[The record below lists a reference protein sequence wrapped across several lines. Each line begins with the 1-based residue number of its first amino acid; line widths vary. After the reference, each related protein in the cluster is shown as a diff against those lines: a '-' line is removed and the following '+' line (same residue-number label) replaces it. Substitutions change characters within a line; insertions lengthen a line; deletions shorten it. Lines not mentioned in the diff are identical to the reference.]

1 MKQAIRLTVL
11 VIAAVFAIAP
21 SDLESCG
28 PYFRTAVF
36 SFARSAAIEETD
48 YAEGRLGVVQP
59 SFDRENL
66 VIAYRYLTGAPLSA
80 DEVAAFSASP
90 QHTAD
95 TTAVQQWMDARK
107 AIGMGVPPPVDPERQ
122 VRAAGSYDSYVNCL
136 DDAFRTATL
145 TLAKRSATWGAGSAN
160 LKEWA
165 AGQDEVFANC
175 DGTRTIPGPVTG
187 KDPLLVADRQYQM
200 AAAAFY
206 AGDWDLARRLFDQV
220 AANQNSPWVAMAPY
234 LKARVSIRE
243 ATLGGNAESF
253 GRAEA
258 ELKAAN
264 QDALIGYVRA
274 KSKPLDRLKEL
285 CNALSKPQTGPA
297 AGQTMTDFVL
307 LYDRLRDGQTGK
319 VEELTAASEL
329 ADWIE
334 TYQGRKQ
341 PHAVQQWRAT
351 KKLPWLVAAISTA
364 KAKDAE
370 TPELISAV
378 SGIGVDSAAY
388 ATVNYYAALLQT
400 DTAARQRLDTGLTRP
415 LPQSS
420 RNLFLRA
427 RMRVAADWPEF
438 VKFAPRIPAGEIY
451 YEGEEGTDWKGGSV
465 LDDDSVALFNRRIP
479 LSLWIEASKAPTF
492 TAHLR
497 GELLAGAWVRAILLG
512 KSVEARALATAIQA
526 QRPELAPVM
535 KSYLAADEKSAQ
547 FTAVYWMMKT
557 PGFSPW
563 LRSGF
568 GRDGKIADLSEYR
581 DNWWSKV
588 GPEANAEVAF
598 LTDAE
603 RKQGE
608 DEWKALAVNGADY
621 LTTET
626 VRYVKTNTSDPRA
639 AEALALAVRA
649 THLSTTDEQTGA
661 LSRQAFD
668 LLHANYP
675 NTSFARNTKYWYK

>member
-1 MKQAIRLTVL
+1 MKQAVRLAVL
-11 VIAAVFAIAP
+11 VIVAVFAIAP

-28 PYFRTAVF
+28 PYFRMAVF
-36 SFARSAAIEETD
+36 SLARAATIDGTD

-80 DEVAAFSASP
+80 DEVDAFLESP
-90 QHTAD
+90 QAAPD
-95 TTAVQQWMDARK
+95 GRAVQQWMDARK
-107 AIGMGVPPPVDPERQ
+107 AMGIEVPGQVNPERQ
-122 VRAAGSYDSYVNCL
+122 VRTAGSYDSYVNCL

-160 LKEWA
+160 LKEWV

-175 DGTRTIPGPVTG
+175 DGARTIPGPVTG
-187 KDPLLVADRQYQM
+187 KDPLLVADRQYQA

-206 AGDWDLARRLFDQV
+206 AGDWDLARRSFDEV
-220 AANQNSPWVAMAPY
+220 AANRSSPWAAMAPY

-243 ATLGGNAESF
+243 ATLGGKAESF
-253 GRAEA
+253 ARAEA

-274 KSKPLDRLKEL
+274 KNKPLDRLKEL
-285 CNALSKPQTGPA
+285 CNALSKPQTGPT
-297 AGQTMTDFVL
+297 AGRAMTDFVL
-307 LYDRLRDGQTGK
+307 LYDRLRDGQNGK

-334 TYQGRKQ
+334 TYQRGKQ
-341 PHAVQQWRAT
+341 PHATQQWRAT
-351 KKLPWLVAAISTA
+351 KKLPWLVAALATA
-364 KAKDAE
+364 KVKDAE
-370 TPELISAV
+370 AGELVSAASAV
-378 SGIGVDSAAY
+378 AVDASAY
-388 ATVNYYAALLQT
+388 ATVNYYAALLEA
-400 DTAARQRLDTGLTRP
+400 DAAARQRLDTVLRRP
-415 LPQSS
+415 LPESS
-420 RNLFLRA
+420 RNLLLKA
-427 RMRVAADWPEF
+427 RMAVAKDWPEF
-438 VKFAPRIPAGEIY
+438 VKFAPRVPAGEVFD
-451 YEGEEGTDWKGGSV
+451 EGPGTTDWKGGSV
-465 LDDDSVALFNRRIP
+465 FDDDSVGLFNRSIP
-479 LSLWIEASKAPTF
+479 LSLWISASKESAF
-492 TAHLR
+492 TSHLR
-497 GELLAGAWVRAILLG
+497 GELLAASWVRAIMLR
-512 KSVEARALATAIQA
+512 KNVEARALATVIQA
-526 QRPELAPVM
+526 QRPELAAVM
-535 KSYLAADEKSAQ
+535 KSYLAADENSAQ

-568 GRDGKIADLSEYR
+568 GRDGKIADLSVYR
-581 DNWWSKV
+581 DNWWSTL
-588 GPEANAEVAF
+588 GPETKAEVKF

-608 DEWKALAVNGADY
+608 DEWKALTANGADY
-621 LTTET
+621 LTAET
-626 VRYVKTNTSDPRA
+626 VRYVKANTSDPRA

-661 LSRQAFD
+661 LSKQAFD